1 MKPLTLRWK
10 LLLPLLLA
18 TVLTVF
24 AMQRFWLQPALAQI
38 EASQLQSVQRHL
50 DSVADGLV
58 PIVMGSQLDI
68 INENLTSLLQKNPDW
83 LSITLVDSRGRQLY
97 PLKLAALPEPQQTP
111 GDARSVSLPLRY
123 EGHEL
128 ARISAVFDIAPH
140 MDKQRQAYR
149 EISAMLLA
157 ILLGL
162 LFVLWFVVESVV
174 YSPLRHLS
182 GAALRLARR
191 DYDAPLPASTAE
203 DDLGVLVRSF
213 SQMRV
218 ELQAQHAELTRE
230 IEERRQAEAALRKLS
245 QAVEQSPENIV
256 ITNLDAEIEYVNE
269 AFVQT
274 TGYSREEVIGRNP
287 RILNAGD
294 TPRENYASLWRAL
307 HRGEIWKGE
316 FHNKRKDGSEYIE
329 FALVA
334 PLRQA
339 DGSVSHY
346 VAVKE
351 DITEK
356 KKLGEELDR
365 HRLHL
370 AEMVQQRTAE
380 LNQARQMA
388 EAANEAK
395 SAFLANMSHEIRT
408 PLNAIIGLTHL
419 LRRDTIVPRDVER
432 LDKID
437 GAGKHLL
444 LIINDILDLT
454 KIESGRLQLEST
466 DFHLAAIFDNV
477 VSIIKESTREKGL
490 QVELD
495 LDAVPVWLRGDP
507 TRLRQALLNYAGNA
521 VKYTDQGTI
530 SLRAKLIEMQPDDF
544 LVRFEVADTGIGIAP
559 EDIARLFRTFMQ
571 ADATTTR
578 KYGGTGLGL
587 AITKRLAQLMGGE
600 VGVEST
606 PGAGS
611 TFWFTAR
618 LQRGHG
624 IMPAVPQQQHDDA
637 ESRLR
642 RAHAAAR
649 ILLAEDNAI
658 NREVALEQLHAVS
671 LAVDVAS
678 NGREALEQARKQI
691 YDLVLMDIQMPEL
704 DGIEATQAIRKLP
717 GWQDVPI
724 LAMTANAF
732 SEDRRACL
740 EAGMND
746 FISKP
751 VDPEVLYS
759 TLLKWLSESHLAE
772 TGGAPRQ
779 VETREQPAASAES
792 ETLLASLSMV
802 EGLNVARGLATIRGK
817 ATKYLNLL
825 RSFVALHSN
834 DMTRLEESLR
844 DCDVNRARHL
854 LHALKGAAATVGA
867 EAISMQAQQLEKL
880 LLGKSDA
887 DLRDL
892 TFGAEIQ
899 TIRAAFVR
907 LDSALA
913 CPPNVAP
920 GAPKLTPLDAEALRP
935 VLDELAGLL
944 AQGELTALDVFDR
957 HADALR
963 GYFGLS
969 FVQIERQIKQF
980 DFEAAS
986 ATLGEFHSGPGA
998 DSAG

>member
-1 MKPLTLRWK
+1 MIIDRCSCWAWSVTCDREEIPVTLRWK

-18 TVLTVF
+18 AVLTVF

-38 EASQLQSVQRHL
+38 EASQLQAVQRHL

-83 LSITLVDSRGRQLY
+83 LSITLIDSRGRQLY
-97 PLKLAALPEPQQTP
+97 PLKLAAVSGPQQTP

-162 LFVLWFVVESVV
+162 LLVLWFVVESVV

-191 DYDAPLPASTAE
+191 DYDAPLPATTAE

-213 SQMRV
+213 RQMRV
-218 ELQAQHAELTRE
+218 ELQAQHADLTRE

-287 RILNAGD
+287 RILNSGD
-294 TPRENYASLWRAL
+294 TPRETYASLWRAL

-329 FALVA
+329 FALIA

-356 KKLGEELDR
+356 KRLGEELDR

-370 AEMVQQRTAE
+370 AEMVEQRTAE
-380 LNQARQMA
+380 LNEARQLA

-395 SAFLANMSHEIRT
+395 SVFLANMSHEIRT

-419 LRRDTIVPRDVER
+419 LRREGVAPRDIER

-454 KIESGRLQLEST
+454 KIESGRLQLECA
-466 DFHLAAIFDNV
+466 DFHLSALFDNV
-477 VSIIKESTREKGL
+477 VSIIKESTRNKGL
-490 QVELD
+490 QIELD
-495 LDAVPVWLRGDP
+495 LDAVPAWLRGDQ

-521 VKYTDQGTI
+521 VKFTEQGTI
-530 SLRAKLIEMQPDDF
+530 TLRTRLVAEQPDA
-544 LVRFEVADTGIGIAP
+544 LLLRFEVADTGIGIAP
-559 EDIARLFRTFMQ
+559 DDVARLFRAFEQ
-571 ADATTTR
+571 ADTSTTR
-578 KYGGTGLGL
+578 RYGGTGLGL
-587 AITKRLAQLMGGE
+587 AITRRLAQLMGGE
-600 VGVEST
+600 VGVDST
-606 PGAGS
+606 PGVGS

-624 IMPAVPQQQHDDA
+624 IMPAVATRA
-637 ESRLR
+637 EGNTEIRLR
-642 RAHAAAR
+642 QAHAGAR
-649 ILLAEDNAI
+649 ILLAEDNEI

-671 LAVDVAS
+671 LVVETAVD
-678 NGREALEQARKQI
+678 GYEAVEKARANT
-691 YDLVLMDIQMPEL
+691 YDLVLMDIQMPRM
-704 DGIEATQAIRKLP
+704 DGLEATRAIRALP
-717 GWQDVPI
+717 GWQSRPI

-732 SEDRRACL
+732 SEDRHASL
-740 EAGMND
+740 EAGMDD

-751 VDPEVLYS
+751 VDPEVLYA
-759 TLLKWLSESHLAE
+759 TLLKWLSNSHLPG
-772 TGGAPRQ
+772 TSVAPQ
-779 VETREQPAASAES
+779 PVDTREQPAASAES
-792 ETLLASLSMV
+792 A
-802 EGLNVARGLATIRGK
+802 
-817 ATKYLNLL
+817 
-825 RSFVALHSN
+825 
-834 DMTRLEESLR
+834 ESGSPAGTPGHGGGIQ
-844 DCDVNRARHL
+844 CRARTGDVTWQSHQVSEP
-854 LHALKGAAATVGA
+854 AAEFRGAA
-867 EAISMQAQQLEKL
+867 QQ
-880 LLGKSDA
+880 
-887 DLRDL
+887 
-892 TFGAEIQ
+892 
-899 TIRAAFVR
+899 
-907 LDSALA
+907 
-913 CPPNVAP
+913 
-920 GAPKLTPLDAEALRP
+920 
-935 VLDELAGLL
+935 
-944 AQGELTALDVFDR
+944 
-957 HADALR
+957 
-963 GYFGLS
+963 
-969 FVQIERQIKQF
+969 
-980 DFEAAS
+980 
-986 ATLGEFHSGPGA
+986 
-998 DSAG
+998 